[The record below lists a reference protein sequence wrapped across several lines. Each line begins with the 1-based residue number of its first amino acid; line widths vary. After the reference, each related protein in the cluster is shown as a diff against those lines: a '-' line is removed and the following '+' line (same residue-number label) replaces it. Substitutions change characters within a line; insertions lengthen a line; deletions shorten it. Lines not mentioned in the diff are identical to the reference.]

1 LTNATELHNVI
12 LNSTARKWP
21 MRTKL
26 LKIRVALM
34 VPILF
39 GLSGLPLSVS
49 GQDTKTRVVATL
61 FPLYDFARNIGQN
74 KIDLTM
80 LLPPGVEPHAFE
92 PKPSD
97 IARVAQAEVFIY
109 TGKAMEPW
117 AEKILKG
124 VGNPNLR
131 VVDASKGIALMKM
144 EKSEAE
150 KGRVKGQQ
158 THHHRDDAL
167 HGVDPHIWL
176 DFANSQQIVGTIADA
191 LALARP
197 ADERLLR
204 QNAEAYK
211 EKLRALDDRFMAE
224 LSQCPKRE
232 FIHAGHYAF
241 GYLAR
246 RYQLTYV
253 AAQGF
258 VPDSEPTAK
267 QIAALASQ
275 VQSRGLKVV
284 FYEELVEPRVART
297 VARETGAELLML
309 HGAHNLS
316 RQEFEKGTSFI
327 DLMQGNLTHLK
338 RGLGCQP

>member
-1 LTNATELHNVI
+1 MNLYPVAARAAGMVLILLTLAGYCG
-12 LNSTARKWP
+12 SA
-21 MRTKL
+21 
-26 LKIRVALM
+26 
-34 VPILF
+34 F
-39 GLSGLPLSVS
+39 GQEPR
-49 GQDTKTRVVATL
+49 TRVVTTL
-61 FPLYDFARNIGQN
+61 FPLFDFARNIGQD
-74 KIDLTM
+74 KIDLSM

-97 IARVAQAEVFIY
+97 IAKVAQAEVFIY

-124 VGNPNLR
+124 VGKSSLR

-144 EKSEAE
+144 EASESE
-150 KGRVKGQQ
+150 KGHAKGQKA
-158 THHHRDDAL
+158 HHHDHAL
-167 HGVDPHIWL
+167 HGVDPHVWL

-191 LALARP
+191 LVLARP

-211 EKLRALDDRFMAE
+211 EKLRALDDSFMAE
-224 LSQCPKRE
+224 LSQCPERE

-267 QIAALASQ
+267 QMAALARQ

-316 RQEFEKGTSFI
+316 RQDFDKGTTFI
-327 DLMQGNLTHLK
+327 GLMQSNLSHLK
-338 RGLGCQP
+338 RGLGCPP

>member
-1 LTNATELHNVI
+1 
-12 LNSTARKWP
+12 
-21 MRTKL
+21 MKL
-26 LKIRVALM
+26 YRVATRGAGM
-34 VPILF
+34 ILILLGVTGYWGSAF
-39 GLSGLPLSVS
+39 G
-49 GQDTKTRVVATL
+49 QEARTRVVTTL
-61 FPLYDFARNIGQN
+61 FPLFDFARNIGRD

-117 AEKILKG
+117 AEKVLKG

-150 KGRVKGQQ
+150 KGHVKGQQ
-158 THHHRDDAL
+158 THHHRDHAL

-176 DFANSQQIVGTIADA
+176 DFANSQQIVGILADA
-191 LALARP
+191 LTLARP

-246 RYQLTYV
+246 RYQLIYV

-284 FYEELVEPRVART
+284 FYEELVEPRVAKT
-297 VARETGAELLML
+297 VAMETGAELLML